1 MKIKA
6 SQRVKVSLVL
16 KCFPTITVIFFLWMM
31 SFLMMTFFSDIL
43 FWSQLSITLTF
54 SSHKILIKESRVE
67 KEYCAAIQ
75 IQIIQPFHLF
85 VFFFGE
91 LRDNV
96 FVSCR
101 ADPDQPGVERR
112 VPQQLVANRPVQ
124 NAVKPP
130 KVNKKVQRRGLVV
143 KAEDYDQEVLY
154 SGKNI

>member
-1 MKIKA
+1 M
-6 SQRVKVSLVL
+6 
-16 KCFPTITVIFFLWMM
+16 
-31 SFLMMTFFSDIL
+31 
-43 FWSQLSITLTF
+43 
-54 SSHKILIKESRVE
+54 
-67 KEYCAAIQ
+67 
-75 IQIIQPFHLF
+75 
-85 VFFFGE
+85 FFFGE
-91 LRDNV
+91 LRDNIL
-96 FVSCR
+96 VSCR